1 MPLNLTIYLDTADNV
16 LSVRHAVDFNE
27 LGRGFLGVFIA
38 QRLPLTKLGD
48 LEFCISGL
56 SCFTLWKQR
65 VSFALILCIDA
76 LTVI

>member
-48 LEFCISGL
+48 LEYCISQVIL
-56 SCFTLWKQR
+56 SDCGSKEFRLR
-65 VSFALILCIDA
+65 
-76 LTVI
+76 